1 MRTFSLMPEQDQRC
15 FFKMKELI
23 YGEELKKAMEYL
35 GAKEDTIFLG
45 QSMIYGGIAIA
56 QSFENIPEEKR
67 IEMPVAEN
75 LQLGVSNG
83 LAIAGFTPV
92 SVFPRW
98 NFLLLAADQLVN
110 HLDKLAMMTDDQYK
124 PKVIIRVAVGVRKP
138 VDPQEQHVGD
148 FTEGFKKIVQ
158 TVNIVKL
165 NKAEDVMPEYVKAYE
180 RTDGVS
186 TVLVEE
192 HQF

>member
-1 MRTFSLMPEQDQRC
+1 MTQLV
-15 FFKMKELI
+15 

-35 GAKEDTIFLG
+35 GAQKDTLFLG
-45 QSMIYGGIAIA
+45 QSMLYPGIAIA
-56 QSFENIPEEKR
+56 QSFENIPVDRR

-75 LQLGVSNG
+75 LQLGLSTG
-83 LAIAGFTPV
+83 LALTGYVPV

-98 NFLLLAADQLVN
+98 NFLLLASDQLVN
-110 HLDKLAMMTDDQYK
+110 HLDKLRLITEGQYS

-148 FTEGFKKIVQ
+148 FTEGFQKIVQ
-158 TVNIVKL
+158 TIDIVKL
-165 NKAEDVMPEYVKAYE
+165 NTAAEVMPAYRKAYE
-180 RTDGVS
+180 RDDGIS
-186 TVLVEE
+186 TILVEE